1 MIEIG
6 KKQCLNVVK
15 ETDFGVY
22 LGQEE
27 EKVLLPRKQVPEG
40 TEVGDAL
47 EVFIYRDS
55 EDRLIATMR
64 TPLIML
70 GTVACLTVK
79 ETTPIGAFLDWG
91 LEKDLFLP
99 FKEQIYKVRQGEQCM
114 VMLYLDKSS
123 RLCATMKVYNHL
135 VSATGYERDDK
146 FTGIVYEI
154 KPEMGAFVAVDF
166 RYHGMIPKNEFY
178 GDIKA
183 GDIVYGRVTGVRPDG
198 KLNLSVRE
206 KSYLQMD
213 EDAKRLIEYLEKAG
227 GKIDFT
233 DKASPDLIRSR
244 TGMSKN
250 EFKRAVGRL
259 LKEGRIEICRD
270 GILMKQERKS

>member
-15 ETDFGVY
+15 KTDFGIY
-22 LGQEE
+22 LGTEE
-27 EKVLLPRKQVPEG
+27 EKVLLPKKQVPQDIEI
-40 TEVGDAL
+40 GDAL

-55 EDRLIATMR
+55 EDRLIATTR

-70 GTVACLTVK
+70 GMVACLTVK
-79 ETTPIGAFLDWG
+79 ETSHIGAFLDWG

-99 FKEQIYKVRQGEQCM
+99 FKEQIYKVRPGEKCM
-114 VMLYLDKSS
+114 VTLYADKSN

-135 VSATGYERDDK
+135 VSAAGYEKDDK
-146 FTGIVYEI
+146 FTGIVYEM

-166 RYHGMIPKNEFY
+166 RYHGMIPKNELF
-178 GDIKA
+178 GNVKV
-183 GDIVYGRVTGVRPDG
+183 GDIVYGRVIKVRADG
-198 KLNLSVRE
+198 KLDLSIRE

-213 EDAKRLIEYLEKAG
+213 EDARALLEYLERSG
-227 GKIDFT
+227 GRIPFT
-233 DKASPDLIRSR
+233 DKASPELIKKK

-259 LKEGRIEICRD
+259 LKEKKIEIQED
-270 GILMKQERKS
+270 GIVKK